1 MAEQGEQR
9 RLAAIFAADMVGYSR
24 LMEADERGTIAR
36 QKTHR
41 AELIDPKITEHH
53 GRIVKTTGDGL
64 LVEFAS
70 VVDAVECAVEV
81 QRAMGVREADVP
93 VDRRIRYRVG
103 INLGDIVIEGDD
115 IFGDGV
121 NIASR
126 LEEMAEPGGIC
137 VSGTGYDQLK
147 QLVEVGY
154 EYLGERQVKN
164 IERPVR
170 VYKVLLDP
178 EAVGTIIGE
187 RRPMSRQ
194 WRVGTI
200 AATLGVLVVVGVA
213 IVWQVDLRLPW
224 STPKE
229 TVGTAADKPS
239 ILILPFEAA
248 GGDPGD
254 VIFGDAMTEDVIA
267 ALTRFPGLRVLGRNT
282 SFAHKGKDVDSS
294 ALAGDLGVRYLLE
307 GGIQR
312 VGDRVRIK
320 VRLVEAATDTPV
332 WAESYD
338 REFKDIFAIQDDVT
352 RRVVGT
358 LVSQIGQVEIERT
371 LRKPP
376 DSLEAYAITVQGRR
390 LWRKSRKK
398 SIPEARS
405 LLLQAV
411 EKYPNYAPAY
421 VYLAFTYLTAYN
433 NAWSE
438 EFESPTNMPMM
449 AELARQA
456 ILIDDS
462 YGLAHATRGVALT
475 YLGKHEDGLASAERA
490 LALNPSDSD
499 VLGRVGQVFNFYGDN
514 ERAIEVLK
522 KAMELDPYSPAQW
535 RNFISRAYFFSK
547 QYRDAALAATA
558 CIERAPIEPCH
569 VTRIASFGQLGEMKS
584 AHEAFADYKKVNPG
598 AGVETSVARLRR
610 VFRRLHDIP
619 HLEEGLRKAGLPQ

>member
-1 MAEQGEQR
+1 V
-9 RLAAIFAADMVGYSR
+9 LAV
-24 LMEADERGTIAR
+24 
-36 QKTHR
+36 
-41 AELIDPKITEHH
+41 
-53 GRIVKTTGDGL
+53 
-64 LVEFAS
+64 
-70 VVDAVECAVEV
+70 
-81 QRAMGVREADVP
+81 
-93 VDRRIRYRVG
+93 
-103 INLGDIVIEGDD
+103 
-115 IFGDGV
+115 
-121 NIASR
+121 
-126 LEEMAEPGGIC
+126 
-137 VSGTGYDQLK
+137 
-147 QLVEVGY
+147 
-154 EYLGERQVKN
+154 
-164 IERPVR
+164 
-170 VYKVLLDP
+170 
-178 EAVGTIIGE
+178 
-187 RRPMSRQ
+187 
-194 WRVGTI
+194 
-200 AATLGVLVVVGVA
+200 
-213 IVWQVDLRLPW
+213 
-224 STPKE
+224 
-229 TVGTAADKPS
+229 
-239 ILILPFEAA
+239 
-248 GGDPGD
+248 
-254 VIFGDAMTEDVIA
+254 
-267 ALTRFPGLRVLGRNT
+267 
-282 SFAHKGKDVDSS
+282 
-294 ALAGDLGVRYLLE
+294 DLGVRYLLE

-438 EFESPTNMPMM
+438 EFESPTNMPKM

-462 YGLAHATRGVALT
+462 YGLAHATRAVALT
-475 YLGKHEDGLASAERA
+475 YLGKHEQGLASAERA

-569 VTRIASFGQLGEMKS
+569 VTRIASFGQLEEMKS
-584 AHEAFADYKKVNPG
+584 AHEVIADYKKVNPG

-610 VFRRLHDIP
+610 VFRRPYDIP
-619 HLEEGLRKAGLPQ
+619 HLEEGLRKAGLPE